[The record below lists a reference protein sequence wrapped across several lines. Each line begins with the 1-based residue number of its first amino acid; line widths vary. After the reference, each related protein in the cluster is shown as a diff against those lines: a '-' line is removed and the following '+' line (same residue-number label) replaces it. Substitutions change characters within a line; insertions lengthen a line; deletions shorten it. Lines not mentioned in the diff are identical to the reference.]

1 MLENFSSLV
10 EFFAAVYVT
19 MTINND
25 YCENFWTPQYYKEME
40 HLLDKFKFNTSSTS
54 NKELINAIKT
64 TYQKIQGN
72 ARRRGAVMLW
82 FCVMVLIYIGFE
94 DDNAICAKAI
104 IHYKPLFY
112 SQSILLLIV
121 LFPNYLMKS
130 WRWVSF
136 WIFTITV
143 FYALVKY
150 TDIGLYFDNSLL
162 EWGYSSSKSIL
173 LGMLLFPVLYQTL
186 LFWEY
191 SRMYKGYLGNKVQ
204 IEYEKYT
211 KSLAGIQTGDKDKV
225 DPEYKSVYGDYIIT
239 NRSNEDNSLEQF
251 NKLLYSRLLNAVT
264 SVNSAGGGNVTQFK
278 NWFQALD
285 SMKQQISQIDFDI
298 ALLGCEAY
306 AFPLGAYIKGLGKQA
321 ITVCGA
327 LQTYFG
333 VYGNRKEELPERN
346 EYWIRPNSNTRLKGY
361 EKIERV
367 LVSLTLDEL
376 NGQKVR

>member
-251 NKLLYSRLLNAVT
+251 NKLLYSRLLNAA
-264 SVNSAGGGNVTQFK
+264 SPSQFSLLYSYVRYKFNHVYNREIAK
-278 NWFQALD
+278 NYNH
-285 SMKQQISQIDFDI
+285 SR
-298 ALLGCEAY
+298 EV
-306 AFPLGAYIKGLGKQA
+306 
-321 ITVCGA
+321 ITVSGIKKTSSSNFQNVSRYKKTVLLDFSKEYDDYLLWKRTVKGPHKGITDYCNCHSIDSKA
-327 LQTYFG
+327 MIAWLKITRPQT
-333 VYGNRKEELPERN
+333 K
-346 EYWIRPNSNTRLKGY
+346 S
-361 EKIERV
+361 KIINQRM
-367 LVSLTLDEL
+367 
-376 NGQKVR
+376 